1 VEADFWLERWQRGET
16 GFHQSEVNVD
26 LQLHWPGLQLA
37 RDQSVFVPLCGRT
50 RDMCWLRALGHPV
63 IGIELSELA
72 VQGFFRELGLT
83 PEQTRQG
90 PLQRWQAGG
99 FTLYCGD
106 FFAIG
111 PELLAACTAVYDRA
125 ALIALPAPMRPRYVQ
140 HLLAVL
146 PPATTTL
153 LLTMDYPQQQM
164 QGPPF
169 SVDETEV
176 RRLFETQHSVTLL
189 ATRDTLANE
198 PRLRQRGL
206 SACRSRPGGW
216 GGDPP
221 SRSLP

>member
-1 VEADFWLERWQRGET
+1 MEADFWQERWLRGET
-16 GFHQSEVNVD
+16 GFHQPEVNVD
-26 LQLHWPGLQLA
+26 LQSHWAALQTA
-37 RDQSVFVPLCGRT
+37 RDRSVFVPLCGKT

-63 IGIELSELA
+63 IGVELSELA
-72 VQGFFRELGLT
+72 VQSFFGELGLT
-83 PEQTRQG
+83 PVQTRQG
-90 PLQRWQAGG
+90 PLQRWQASG

-111 PELLAACTAVYDRA
+111 PEPLAGCAAVYDRA
-125 ALIALPAPMRPRYVQ
+125 ALIALPAPMRQRYVQ

-146 PPATTTL
+146 PPATSTL

-176 RRLFETQHSVTLL
+176 RQLFEPQHSVTLL

-198 PRLRQRGL
+198 PRLQQRGL
-206 SACRSRPGGW
+206 KRLSEQAWRLTR
-216 GGDPP
+216 
-221 SRSLP
+221 RTA

>member
-1 VEADFWLERWQRGET
+1 MEADFWLERWQRGET

-26 LQLHWPGLQLA
+26 LQSHWPGLQIA
-37 RDQSVFVPLCGRT
+37 RDRSVFVPLCGRT

-72 VQGFFRELGLT
+72 VQSFFTELGLA
-83 PEQTRQG
+83 PEQIRLG
-90 PLQRWQAGG
+90 PLQRWQAAG

-106 FFAIG
+106 FFALG
-111 PELLAACTAVYDRA
+111 PELLATCTAVYDRA
-125 ALIALPAPMRPRYVQ
+125 ALIALPAPMRQRYVQ

-176 RRLFETQHSVTLL
+176 RRLFETQHAVTLL

-198 PRLRQRGL
+198 PRLQQRGL
-206 SACRSRPGGW
+206 KRLSEQAWRLTR
-216 GGDPP
+216 
-221 SRSLP
+221 RTAV